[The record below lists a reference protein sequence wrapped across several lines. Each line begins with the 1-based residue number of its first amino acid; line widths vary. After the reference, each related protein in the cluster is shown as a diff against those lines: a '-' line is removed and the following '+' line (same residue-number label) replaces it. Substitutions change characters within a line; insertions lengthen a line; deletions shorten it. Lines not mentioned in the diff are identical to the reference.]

1 MDSARY
7 TLRDRDT
14 GALIGSMTADQLQ
27 FLEEVLEADGAS
39 DDHEYVITADTIDML
54 EEEGAGT
61 YLLRMLRDALEDRDG
76 MAVEWTAR

>member
-1 MDSARY
+1 MDSERY

-14 GALIGSMTADQLQ
+14 GELIGAVSADQLQ
-27 FLEEVLEADGAS
+27 FLEELLEVDGDN

-61 YLLRMLRDALEDRDG
+61 YLLRMLRDALDDRDG